1 MPIYM
6 IHLDSCCNLIKPRH
20 ATNTVQCHYVYRI
33 LKNNGSNFQDM
44 MRKANE
50 FVKICKTHKKVTVA
64 QNIK

>member
-1 MPIYM
+1 M
-6 IHLDSCCNLIKPRH
+6 RQ
-20 ATNTVQCHYVYRI
+20 TQCIDIMRMYTFK
-33 LKNNGSNFQDM
+33 KNNGSNFQDM